1 MLKVERVE
9 NVGKQDGKVY
19 NNYYIYGTVRGVD
32 LRVEVTPPDAGGYK
46 VLEIVY
52 NGANECDL
60 RVIDREFQ
68 DANGKKV
75 KSRAYQVVSQDL
87 DDDGEFKEYVADVI
101 PKRKSDKAMLAMLLG

>member
-19 NNYYIYGTVRGVD
+19 NNYYIYGNIRGVD
-32 LRVEVTPPDAGGYK
+32 IRVEVTPPDAGGYK

-52 NGANECDL
+52 NGASQCDL

-68 DANGKKV
+68 DSTGKTV
-75 KSRAYQVVSQDL
+75 KSRAYQIVSGEI
-87 DDDGEFKEYVADVI
+87 DDEGEYKEYVADVI